1 MADFRL
7 KMVELRVGMTY
18 AHLPLTVEELKPAAA
33 EGDLMAMCNLGWCF
47 FNAVTVQKDRKTA
60 VSLWKKAAE
69 KGDWNNSWRRIFG
82 RLMRLHT
89 GNAGSCYNLGYCYTF
104 GIVVKQDDQISSDFF
119 AKYHRCRNTERF
131 NYLLHHRSS

>member
-69 KGDWNNSWRRIFG
+69 KG
-82 RLMRLHT
+82 
-89 GNAGSCYNLGYCYTF
+89 NAGSCYNLGYCYTF

>member
-1 MADFRL
+1 MADFHLR
-7 KMVELRVGMTY
+7 MVDQRVGMTY
-18 AHLPLTVEELKPAAA
+18 ASLPLSVDELKPAAA

-47 FNAVTVQKDRKTA
+47 FNAVTAEKDRKSA

-69 KGDWNNSWRRIFG
+69 KGGWEIMNVLLSDRF
-82 RLMRLHT
+82 LQT
-89 GNAGSCYNLGYCYTF
+89 GNAGACYNLGYCYTF